1 MKEGC
6 MVREKENE
14 EDRKSVRCRRRVRRD
29 GQWRVSP
36 SIIHII

>member
-1 MKEGC
+1 
-6 MVREKENE
+6 MVREDEDE

-29 GQWRVSP
+29 GRWSASP